1 MANTKSALKRI
12 QVAERNRLRNKSYKS
27 SVKTLT
33 KRYHE
38 TLETHV
44 ANPSSE
50 SEKQVQE
57 SLSAAVSK
65 IDKAV
70 KRGVLHKNT
79 GARKKSQLSKV
90 LKARTGTAQAD
101 TPATDSVPTAATETS
116 EAVEAPETA
125 ETTDAVETSE
135 ATDE

>member
-27 SVKTLT
+27 AVKTLT

-38 TLETHV
+38 ALETHI

-50 SEKQVQE
+50 SEQRVQE
-57 SLSAAVSK
+57 NLSAAVSK

-90 LKARTGTAQAD
+90 LKSRTGTALSDAPTSD
-101 TPATDSVPTAATETS
+101 SAPAVAETPEAAT
-116 EAVEAPETA
+116 TA
-125 ETTDAVETSE
+125 E
-135 ATDE
+135 ATGE